1 MYTNVPALWAGTP
14 PRWRIR
20 HGLLGFVSTLERE
33 AMTVA
38 GTSGHVLARW
48 LKQRQELLV
57 GLVDVAKVA
66 GDGEQF
72 RRRLVPFCE
81 TLVDYVSAGHFEVY
95 ALLLADVERG
105 GRLAE
110 TCRRIDQTTEAALRF
125 NDAAEALEDESK
137 RREAL
142 AHLGLALE
150 ERFELED
157 GLARRAALASV

>member
-1 MYTNVPALWAGTP
+1 METASKSV
-14 PRWRIR
+14 
-20 HGLLGFVSTLERE
+20 V
-33 AMTVA
+33 V
-38 GTSGHVLARW
+38 RW

-57 GLVDVAKVA
+57 GLIDTAKVA
-66 GDGEQF
+66 DDGARF
-72 RRRLVPFCE
+72 RRRLGPFCE

-125 NDAAEALEDESK
+125 NDAAELLDDPAE

-142 AHLGLALE
+142 ANLGLALE

-157 GLARRAALASV
+157 GLARRASLASA

>member
-1 MYTNVPALWAGTP
+1 
-14 PRWRIR
+14 
-20 HGLLGFVSTLERE
+20 VSLVET
-33 AMTVA
+33 ASKSV
-38 GTSGHVLARW
+38 VARW

-57 GLVDVAKVA
+57 GLIETAKVA
-66 GDGEQF
+66 EDGTRF
-72 RRRLVPFCE
+72 RHRLAPFCE

-125 NDAAEALEDESK
+125 NDMAELLDDPSE

-157 GLARRAALASV
+157 GLARRASLASA